1 MRYYTSHAI
10 EREMGIPA
18 TTLRYWEKKGI
29 ILFTGRSGNN
39 TRIYTS
45 NDIEK
50 IKIAQ
55 FLKESG
61 FSVNER
67 SRLMS
72 LIQAGD
78 TVSLGKVVKALKEQK
93 QKIESSIVTGR
104 ETMNKLD
111 NLAEKIQKREGAENE
126 IR

>member
-1 MRYYTSHAI
+1 
-10 EREMGIPA
+10 MGIPA
-18 TTLRYWEKKGI
+18 TTLRFWEKKEI

-67 SRLMS
+67 SHLMS

-78 TVSLGKVVKALKEQK
+78 TVSLGKVVKALIKQK
-93 QKIESSIVTGR
+93 QKIESSIITGR
-104 ETMNKLD
+104 ETIDKLD
-111 NLAEKIQKREGAENE
+111 IFAKKIQKGKGSENE
-126 IR
+126 ICKGN